1 MYIEF
6 RHREGGY
13 IKQWPNWT
21 GEIPMV
27 GDIVVIHDGDDN
39 ENAYEYE
46 VFRRI
51 ISGTEPDKITIY
63 VDPF

>member
-27 GDIVVIHDGDDN
+27 GDIVVIHYGDDKLLPPT
-39 ENAYEYE
+39 
-46 VFRRI
+46 V
-51 ISGTEPDKITIY
+51 TERKQGDTKLW
-63 VDPF
+63 